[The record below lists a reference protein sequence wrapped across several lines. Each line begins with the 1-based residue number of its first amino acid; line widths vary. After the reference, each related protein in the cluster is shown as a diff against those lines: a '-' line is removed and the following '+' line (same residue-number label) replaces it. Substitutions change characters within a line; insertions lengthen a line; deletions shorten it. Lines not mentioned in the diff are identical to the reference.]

1 MFNTYIINAMRI
13 PYEWIKEF
21 IDITATPEEVAERLT
36 MTGLEVEGLES
47 VNGDTVFEVNV
58 TPNRPDCLSII
69 GIARELSVA
78 FKIPLKIPAH
88 EIKGEQP
95 VPDFSI
101 EILSPELCNRY
112 AGRLIKDVRI
122 SDSPEWIKSRLEKCG
137 IRSINNVVDITN
149 YVLLEFGHPLHA
161 FDADT
166 IKGKKIIVGTPD
178 AFKKSCQKLP
188 PLIPPLPRGG
198 GEGVNAR
205 LSELPGATERRTI
218 FKTLDGVERGLPEDA
233 LLIWDNVRPIAIAG
247 IMGGSD
253 TEVLDKTKNI
263 FLESAYFEPFSVRR
277 TSKRLN
283 LASESSYRFERGTD
297 IEFLVNALN
306 RAALMIREIAGGTV
320 HEIIDEYPVK
330 YIARPVEARYG
341 KINKILGTELS
352 NVKILEILKR
362 LGISADDK
370 GDVFIVYPPAHRR
383 DIQGESDIA
392 EEIARFYGYDMVP
405 TTIPRSPLSSGLLNN
420 KMIKIN
426 RIREAIRKAGFTEV
440 INYSFMSP
448 MSLELIAIPETDRRR
463 NTVVI
468 RNPLRQEESLLRTTL
483 VPALIESFKYNLD
496 RGIKNISLFEI
507 ARVFEDTGKQ
517 LPVEE
522 LRLGGIFYRE
532 KYPSLWKEDVQGF
545 FITKGAL
552 ESMFEELM
560 INDYLFSTCSEP
572 FLHKGQASD
581 IYISG
586 SYIGY
591 IGVLGPGIVERLDL
605 KKQKPEIVLFEL
617 NLDLLLTFISDSIK
631 YSQIPKYPYVERDI
645 AVVVDENVAAYDVKK
660 IIKAFPSPLIEDVSV
675 FDSYRGGNIP
685 AGKKSLAFSI
695 LYRSKEKTLT
705 DEEVENLHAS
715 LVRHIL
721 EKTGGE
727 LRE

>member
-1 MFNTYIINAMRI
+1 MFSTYIINAMRI

-69 GIARELSVA
+69 GIAGELSVA

-95 VPDFSI
+95 VSDFSI
-101 EILSPELCNRY
+101 EILSPKLCNRY

-166 IKGKKIIVGTPD
+166 IKGKKIV
-178 AFKKSCQKLP
+178 
-188 PLIPPLPRGG
+188 
-198 GEGVNAR
+198 VNVA
-205 LSELPGATERRTI
+205 GANNRI
-218 FKTLDGVERGLPEDA
+218 ITLDGVERELPDEA
-233 LLIWDNVRPIAIAG
+233 LLIWDSVRPIAIAG

-253 TEVLDKTKNI
+253 TEVSDKTKNI

-297 IEFLVNALN
+297 IEFLENALN
-306 RAALMIREIAGGTV
+306 RAALMIMEIAGGTV
-320 HEIIDEYPVK
+320 HEIIDDYPVK
-330 YIARPVEARYG
+330 YVAGPVEARYG

-352 NVKILEILKR
+352 NVEILEILKR
-362 LGISADDK
+362 LGISAEDK

-448 MSLELIAIPETDRRR
+448 MSLDLIAIPETDRRR
-463 NTVVI
+463 NTIVI

-483 VPALIESFKYNLD
+483 VPALIENFKYNLD

-507 ARVFEDTGKQ
+507 ARVFEDTGKP

-532 KYPSLWKEDVQGF
+532 KSPSLWREDVQGF

-552 ESMFEELM
+552 ECMFAELM
-560 INDYLFSTCSEP
+560 INDYLFSACSEP

-586 SYIGY
+586 SCIGY
-591 IGVLGPGIVERLDL
+591 IGVLGPVIVERLDL

-631 YSQIPKYPYVERDI
+631 YSQIPKYPFVERDI

-675 FDSYRGGNIP
+675 FDSYRGVNIP

-705 DEEVENLHAS
+705 DEEVEDLHAS